1 MLGAGPWLGG
11 THLRAVLVVLAVLL
25 DQRTGHSVQELLGEA
40 RSAGPAGGV
49 HHLLAAVKV
58 ALEAAAE
65 NLDVVVLLGGRGD
78 LSL

>member
-1 MLGAGPWLGG
+1 ML
-11 THLRAVLVVLAVLL
+11 TVLL
-25 DQRTGHSVQELLGEA
+25 HQGTRHSVQKLLGEA
-40 RSAGPAGGV
+40 SSSGTTGGV

-58 ALEAAAE
+58 PLEAAAE